1 VADDVYLLGHDDRS
15 GRPFLQPRALGIGLA
30 GGFLAELMLAG
41 MIGLRPDG
49 AVVINPDT
57 PREVVARHPVL
68 RQVAAEPWPEPVWS
82 WLRFLAH
89 GAARDVA
96 ERLAAAGYLQS
107 VRGRVRRGQG
117 LWVPVNP
124 DWAFS
129 ALLRVRSALDPAQPL
144 SAQAAVLAG
153 LAVACGLGFR
163 LETYQNQGSWPIQDA
178 VARLG
183 PGLRELIAQTQ
194 TAVDSAVLSHRT

>member
-1 VADDVYLLGHDDRS
+1 VADDLYLLSHDDRS
-15 GRPFLQPRALGIGLA
+15 GRPLLQPRALGIGLA
-30 GGFLAELMLAG
+30 GGLLAELMLAG
-41 MIGLRPDG
+41 LVGLRPDG
-49 AVVINPDT
+49 AVVINPDA
-57 PREVVARHPVL
+57 PRELAARHLVL

-82 WLRFLAH
+82 WLRFLAR

-96 ERLAAAGYLQS
+96 GRLAAAGYLQQ
-107 VRGRVRRGQG
+107 VRGRRGQG

-124 DWAFS
+124 DWAFA
-129 ALLRVRSALDPAQPL
+129 ALLRVRTALDPAQPL
-144 SAQAAVLAG
+144 TAEAAVLAG

-163 LETYQNQGSWPIQDA
+163 LETYQNQGSWPVQDA
-178 VARLG
+178 VARLS